1 METYRH
7 DKTMP
12 HKVIAMK
19 NTKVTP
25 QKVIRGDDDIDLMNY
40 NSNTDEMDS

>member
-12 HKVIAMK
+12 HKVITMK